1 MYNSLQYGRRQNFI
15 IGIVLIYKIHLRE
28 AKMTV
33 LRKRLLALLITSS
46 ACLLSTSK
54 AFARDIKINRIAGQ
68 DRFETCS
75 NISNSGWTKS
85 DYAVLVNSE
94 MYADAVVSSPLA
106 DKFKAPILLVKK
118 DNIPDT
124 IVDELSRL
132 NTKKVFILGGESLI
146 SRNVEEQLKNM
157 GIAIEERI
165 AGQDRYETAVKVASH
180 ITNSNNSA
188 YVVNGEDWRDA
199 LAISPVATISHSPI
213 IFTSKSGVPDVV
225 KKNVDNIIHNYNI
238 IGEKDD
244 YGFLSNIEKLL
255 KGKMVETL
263 GDSKTDTNIEIYNF
277 FKDKVKLDKVFLASS
292 KAFADGLCISPLAGV
307 NKSPLFFVDENNI
320 NELKDFLDKNRKDI
334 GEIDIIGGQ
343 GVIAD
348 SMVQSLLKLNT
359 TAAINNNE
367 NDINNSNKG
376 NGIPDVNVNNKGT
389 MYNDENNTT
398 ITPIM
403 GQSQVSVEQCEEF
416 LRKRNPNAPYL
427 ASIYKKYCDI
437 YGIRLE
443 CAWVQM
449 CLETNFL
456 RYSANSITTLNM
468 NNYAGLGALD
478 QNKRG
483 QALSF
488 PTEDDGVKCH
498 IQHLFAYSSKDSL
511 PKGEVL
517 IDPRFNLV
525 QRGSAPNI
533 ENLGN
538 GKWASDK
545 EYANKLLNLLK
556 ELNK

>member
-1 MYNSLQYGRRQNFI
+1 MTIL
-15 IGIVLIYKIHLRE
+15 KKHL
-28 AKMTV
+28 A
-33 LRKRLLALLITSS
+33 ALLVASS
-46 ACLLSTSK
+46 TCLLYTSK
-54 AFARDIKINRIAGQ
+54 VLASDIKVNRISGQ

-75 NISNSGWTKS
+75 NIADSGWTKS

-106 DKFKAPILLVKK
+106 DKYKSPILLVEN

-124 IVDELSRL
+124 IVDELNRL
-132 NTKKVFILGGESLI
+132 RVKKVFILGGTSLI
-146 SRNVEEQLKNM
+146 SKNVENKLKNM
-157 GIAIEERI
+157 GISIEERI

-180 ITNSNNSA
+180 ITNSNNSV

-213 IFTSKSGVPDVV
+213 IFTNKYGVPDVV
-225 KKNVDNIIHNYNI
+225 KKNIDNASRTYNV

-244 YGFLSNIEKLL
+244 YDFLHNIEQYLGGKQL
-255 KGKMVETL
+255 KTL
-263 GDSKTDTNIEIYNF
+263 GYNKADTNIEVYNS
-277 FKDKVKLDKVFLASS
+277 FKDKMKLNKVYLASS
-292 KAFADGLCISPLAGV
+292 KAFADGLCISPLAGT

-320 NELKDFLDKNRKDI
+320 NEFKDFLDKNRNSI
-334 GEIDIIGGQ
+334 EEIDVIGGQ

-348 SMVQSLLKLNT
+348 STMQTLLKLNT
-359 TAAINNNE
+359 TASINNSDSINNNR
-367 NDINNSNKG
+367 G
-376 NGIPDVNVNNKGT
+376 NGIPNMNGDNNEDVN
-389 MYNDENNTT
+389 NDENNGS

-403 GQSQVSVEQCEEF
+403 GQSQVSVEQCEKF
-416 LRKRNPNAPYL
+416 LRKRNSNAPYL

-456 RYSANSITTLNM
+456 RYSDTSITTLNM

-478 QNKRG
+478 SNGRG

-488 PTEDDGVKCH
+488 STEDDGVKCH
-498 IQHLFAYSSKDSL
+498 VQHLFAYSSRNPL
-511 PKGEVL
+511 PVGEVL

-525 QRGSAPNI
+525 QRGCAPKV
-533 ENLGN
+533 EDLGN

-545 EYANKLLNLLK
+545 EYAHKLLNLLN
-556 ELNK
+556 ELK

>member
-1 MYNSLQYGRRQNFI
+1 
-15 IGIVLIYKIHLRE
+15 
-28 AKMTV
+28 MTV

-46 ACLLSTSK
+46 ACLLATSK
-54 AFARDIKINRIAGQ
+54 TFASDIKINRIAGQ

-75 NISNSGWTKS
+75 NIANSGWTKS

-94 MYADAVVSSPLA
+94 MYADAVVASPLA
-106 DKFKAPILLVKK
+106 DKFKAPILLVQK
-118 DNIPDT
+118 DDIPDT
-124 IVDELSRL
+124 IVDELNRL
-132 NTKKVFILGGESLI
+132 NTKKVFILGSESLI
-146 SRNVEEQLKNM
+146 SKNIEEHLENM
-157 GIAIEERI
+157 GISIEERI
-165 AGQDRYETAVKVASH
+165 AGQDRYETAEKVASH
-180 ITNSNNSA
+180 ITNSNNSV

-199 LAISPVATISHSPI
+199 LAISPLAAISHSPI
-213 IFTSKSGVPDVV
+213 IFANTSGIPDAV
-225 KKNVDNIIHNYNI
+225 KKNIDNTIRTYNI

-244 YGFLSNIEKLL
+244 YEFLYNIEKQL
-255 KGKMVETL
+255 KGKQVETL
-263 GDSKTDTNIEIYNF
+263 GDNKTDTNLEVYNS
-277 FKDKVKLDKVFLASS
+277 FKDKMKLNKVYLASS

-307 NKSPLFFVDENNI
+307 NKSPLFFVDENNM
-320 NELKDFLDKNRKDI
+320 NEFKDFLDKNRKDI
-334 GEIDIIGGQ
+334 GEIDIVGGQ

-348 SMVQSLLKLNT
+348 SMIQNLLKLNT
-359 TAAINNNE
+359 TASINNNE
-367 NDINNSNKG
+367 NNINNSNEE
-376 NGIPDVNVNNKGT
+376 NRIPDINEGDKENIDNNQ
-389 MYNDENNTT
+389 NNTT
-398 ITPIM
+398 MTPIM

-416 LRKRNPNAPYL
+416 LRKRNPNAPHL

-456 RYSANSITTLNM
+456 RYSAASITTLNM

-478 QNKRG
+478 QNKKG

-498 IQHLFAYSSKDSL
+498 IQHLFAYSSKDPL

-525 QRGSAPNI
+525 QRGTATNI

-545 EYANKLLNLLK
+545 EYANKLLNSLK
-556 ELNK
+556 ELN